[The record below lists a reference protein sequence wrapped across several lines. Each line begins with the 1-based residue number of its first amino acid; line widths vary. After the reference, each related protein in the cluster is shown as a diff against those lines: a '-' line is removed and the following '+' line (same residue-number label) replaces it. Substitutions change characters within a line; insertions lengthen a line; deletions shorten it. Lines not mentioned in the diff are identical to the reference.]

1 MNAIDGVY
9 KTYGEAMVGMLRRT
23 TTTPTT
29 TRKKEIKKERKKL
42 LMHSPLVDVYKIT
55 RTIETLMGSVDKT
68 L

>member
-9 KTYGEAMVGMLRRT
+9 KTYGEAMVGMLRRR

-29 TRKKEIKKERKKL
+29 TRKKERKKFL
-42 LMHSPLVDVYKIT
+42 INSPLVDVCKIT